1 MSLETLIIIGL
12 CAITLAFVIALVAA
26 ARSSSRRRIRLR
38 QRFGPEYERA
48 IEDYGSEA
56 SAERELVTRARRV
69 QKFHL
74 RDLGKETRMRHAS
87 AWENVQRRFVDD
99 PEGAVQEADTLIK
112 SVMRDRGYAIDDFD
126 QRVADLSVDHPS
138 VVQHYRAARALAQ
151 TNREGLANTEEL
163 RQAFVHH
170 RALFADLLG
179 VVPPLNHYQEAR
191 A

>member
-12 CAITLAFVIALVAA
+12 CAIALAFVIALVAA
-26 ARSSSRRRIRLR
+26 TRSSSRRRIRLR
-38 QRFGPEYERA
+38 ERFGPEYERA

-99 PEGAVQEADTLIK
+99 PEGAVQEADTLIN
-112 SVMRDRGYAIDDFD
+112 SVMRDRGYPIDDFD
-126 QRVADLSVDHPS
+126 QRVADLSVDH
-138 VVQHYRAARALAQ
+138 
-151 TNREGLANTEEL
+151 
-163 RQAFVHH
+163 
-170 RALFADLLG
+170 
-179 VVPPLNHYQEAR
+179 
-191 A
+191 